1 MLRALAAFFCGN
13 DPFTVQP
20 SPALPMTEATQ
31 DPERDA
37 VVAEELACLERVQTH
52 LKERAQRPSD
62 RPGSAASADYEARLL
77 DLRDQISSARMEDV
91 PPLVQEMERLQS
103 LMVHRRDTTAVTV
116 DPRSPYFGR
125 LVIEEGTKRR
135 EVLIGRG
142 TYLDTKSGVRIV
154 DWRDAPV
161 SRLYYRYEEG
171 QDYDEV
177 FGDREVTG
185 LVKTRRSLSIVE
197 AELRRITSPQGT
209 FVRGKEGFRRVE
221 AQAFKLTGG
230 AGSAIRAEQHHR
242 PGKLGIGS
250 DGGEDKHLREIT
262 ALIDPRQFDLI
273 TRSDAGLVV
282 IQGGAGSG
290 KTTIGLHRLAYLAF
304 QDSRR
309 FRPDKMLVIVFN
321 DALARYVARVLPALG
336 IEGVAIRT
344 YEDWVR
350 RLRQSLYPRL
360 PSKYREDTPS
370 AVSRF
375 KKHPLLL
382 RLIEQYVG
390 RLAQQVTARVES
402 LTADQGE
409 AGERLRKVWARGAER
424 PLAHRLHGMISQVE
438 GEAAKQLPTDVRIGI
453 ERTCRA
459 LLKSTRDVTT
469 TWAEL
474 LSDRTALGMGV
485 EQLAPGSF
493 SAGELDRVVAWCS
506 ARGAEIVGQ
515 IEARRED
522 IAEARDA
529 RAVGDDERDS
539 KRSKRQ
545 RDEEKEEREDDA
557 DDDEMRRGIDGLEIS
572 EDAKLDPED
581 DTILLRLHQRL
592 RGPLTRGKL
601 SKDPIVYEHI
611 LVDEAQDLSPVELSV
626 VLDTTSA
633 AKSITLSGDVQQR
646 LLMDNGFSDWK
657 TVLGELGLSHVEI
670 EPLKLSYRS
679 TKPIIDFSRAVL
691 GPLASSDAPVAT
703 REGAPVDLF
712 THGHTG
718 DAVAT
723 LSEALRDLM
732 QSEPQASVCVITR
745 FPEQADLYFGGLQR
759 AEVPYLR
766 RVADQDF
773 SFKAGVD
780 VTDVR
785 QVKGLEFDYVVIV
798 EASESSYPDDEEA
811 RHLLHIAATR
821 AAHQLWLFAVGRPSP
836 LLPQELKDR
845 SL

>member
-1 MLRALAAFFCGN
+1 MSET
-13 DPFTVQP
+13 P
-20 SPALPMTEATQ
+20 E
-31 DPERDA
+31 DPERDS
-37 VVAEELACLERVQTH
+37 VVSEELACLTRVQDH
-52 LKERAQRPSD
+52 LRERAQKPSE
-62 RPGSAASADYEARLL
+62 RPGSAASADYESRLL
-77 DLRDQISSARMEDV
+77 DLRDQISSARLEDV

-103 LMVHRRDTTAVTV
+103 LMVHRRDTTVVTV

-125 LVIEEGTKRR
+125 LVIEEGPKRR

-171 QDYDEV
+171 DDYDEV

-185 LVKTRRSLSIVE
+185 LIKTRRSLSIVE
-197 AELRRITSPQGT
+197 TELRRITSPQGT
-209 FVRGKEGFRRVE
+209 FVRGKDGFRRVE
-221 AQAFKLTGG
+221 SQAYKLTGG
-230 AGSAIRAEQHHR
+230 AGTAIRAEQHHR

-304 QDSRR
+304 QDTRR

-350 RLRQSLYPRL
+350 RIRQGLYPRL
-360 PSKYREDTPS
+360 PSTYREDTPS
-370 AVSRF
+370 VVTRF
-375 KKHPLLL
+375 KKHPMVL
-382 RLIEQYVG
+382 RLIDQHVA
-390 RLAQQVTARVES
+390 RLASQVTERLAK
-402 LTADQGE
+402 LTAD
-409 AGERLRKVWARGAER
+409 AGELGEKLRAGWAKGGER
-424 PLAHRLHGMISQVE
+424 PLGHRLHALIAQTESD
-438 GEAAKQLPTDVRIGI
+438 AAKALPTDVRIGV
-453 ERTCRA
+453 ERVGRA
-459 LLKSTRDVTT
+459 LLRSTRDVPA
-469 TWAEL
+469 TWAEI
-474 LSDRTALGMGV
+474 LSDRSVLGESV
-485 EQLAPGSF
+485 DKLAPGSF
-493 SAGELDRVVAWCS
+493 TPGELDRVVAWCS
-506 ARGAEIVGQ
+506 ARSAEIVGE
-515 IEARRED
+515 IDARRE
-522 IAEARDA
+522 ERDEL
-529 RAVGDDERDS
+529 RSRRDDEDEGDKGRKRGRRDEEDDDRGDDE
-539 KRSKRQ
+539 
-545 RDEEKEEREDDA
+545 
-557 DDDEMRRGIDGLEIS
+557 DDEMRRGIDGLDLAEG
-572 EDAKLDPED
+572 AKLDPED
-581 DTILLRLHQRL
+581 DTLLLRLHQRL

-626 VLDTTSA
+626 VLETTSA
-633 AKSITLSGDVQQR
+633 ARSITLSGDVQQR
-646 LLMDNGFSDWK
+646 LMMDNGFSDWK
-657 TVLGELGLSHVEI
+657 TVLGELKLSHVEV

-691 GPLASSDAPVAT
+691 GPLASADAPVAT

-723 LSEALRDLM
+723 LAEALRELM
-732 QSEPQASVCVITR
+732 QSEPQASVAVITR
-745 FPEQADLYFGGLQR
+745 YPEQADLYFGGLHR
-759 AEVPYLR
+759 AEVPHLR
-766 RVADQDF
+766 RVAEQDF

-798 EASESSYPDDEEA
+798 EASESSYPDDDEA

>member
-1 MLRALAAFFCGN
+1 MSEVA
-13 DPFTVQP
+13 
-20 SPALPMTEATQ
+20 E

-37 VVAEELACLERVQTH
+37 VVAEELACLDRVQTH
-52 LKERAQRPSD
+52 LRERSQRGSE
-62 RPGSAASADYEARLL
+62 RPGAAAAAADYEARLL
-77 DLRDQISSARMEDV
+77 DLRDQISTARMEDV

-103 LMVHRRDTTAVTV
+103 LMVHRRETTAVTV
-116 DPRSPYFGR
+116 DTRSPYFGR
-125 LVIEEGTKRR
+125 LVIEEGPKKR

-154 DWRDAPV
+154 DWRDAPI

-171 QDYDEV
+171 DDYDEV

-185 LVKTRRSLSIVE
+185 LIKTRRSLSIVE
-197 AELRRITSPQGT
+197 AELRRITTPQGT
-209 FVRGKEGFRRVE
+209 FVRGKEGFRRAE
-221 AQAFKLTGG
+221 SQAFKLTGG
-230 AGSAIRAEQHHR
+230 SGTAIRAEQHHR
-242 PGKLGIGS
+242 PGKLGIGTDGDGIS
-250 DGGEDKHLREIT
+250 DDKHLREIT
-262 ALIDPRQFDLI
+262 AMIDPRQFELM
-273 TRSDAGLVV
+273 TRPDAGLVV

-304 QDSRR
+304 QDARR

-350 RLRQSLYPRL
+350 RIRQSLYPRL
-360 PSKYREDTPS
+360 PSKYRDDTPTT
-370 AVSRF
+370 VSRF

-382 RLIEQYVG
+382 RLIDDHVEK
-390 RLAQQVTARVES
+390 LAGHLTTRIEK
-402 LTADQGE
+402 LTADAGE
-409 AGERLRKVWARGAER
+409 AGERLRSGWVKGEKR
-424 PLAHRLHGMISQVE
+424 PLAHRLHAMIAQVE
-438 GEAAKQLPTDVRIGI
+438 GDAARSLPTDVRVGI
-453 ERTCRA
+453 ERGCKA
-459 LLKSTRDVTT
+459 LLKSTRDVST

-474 LSDRTALGMGV
+474 LSDRSALGAAV
-485 EQLAPGSF
+485 EKLAPGSF
-493 SAGELDRVVAWCS
+493 TPGELDRVVGWCS
-506 ARGAEIVGQ
+506 ARSAEIVGE
-515 IEARRED
+515 IETRREER
-522 IAEARDA
+522 AEQ
-529 RAVGDDERDS
+529 RAHDDDEGGKKRGRKDDDERE
-539 KRSKRQ
+539 
-545 RDEEKEEREDDA
+545 RDDDD
-557 DDDEMRRGIDGLEIS
+557 DDDEMKRGIDGFDIA

-581 DTILLRLHQRL
+581 DTLLLRLHQRL

-601 SKDPIVYEHI
+601 SKDPIIYEHI
-611 LVDEAQDLSPVELSV
+611 LVDEAQDLSPVELAV
-626 VLDTTSA
+626 VLDTTSS

-646 LLMDNGFSDWK
+646 LMMDNGFTDWK
-657 TVLGELGLSHVEI
+657 TVLGELSLSHVEV

-679 TKPIIDFSRAVL
+679 TKPIIDFSRAIL
-691 GPLASSDAPVAT
+691 GPLASTDAPVAT

-766 RVADQDF
+766 RVAEQDF
-773 SFKAGVD
+773 SFKPGVD

-798 EASESSYPDDEEA
+798 EASESSYPDDDEA

-821 AAHQLWLFAVGRPSP
+821 AAHQLWLFVVGRPSP

>member
-1 MLRALAAFFCGN
+1 
-13 DPFTVQP
+13 
-20 SPALPMTEATQ
+20 
-31 DPERDA
+31 
-37 VVAEELACLERVQTH
+37 
-52 LKERAQRPSD
+52 
-62 RPGSAASADYEARLL
+62 
-77 DLRDQISSARMEDV
+77 
-91 PPLVQEMERLQS
+91 MERLQS

-125 LVIEEGTKRR
+125 LVIEEGAKKR

-171 QDYDEV
+171 DDYDEV

-185 LVKTRRSLSIVE
+185 TVRTRRSLSIVD

-209 FVRGKEGFRRVE
+209 FVRGKDGFRRVE
-221 AQAFKLTGG
+221 SQAFKLSGG
-230 AGSAIRAEQHHR
+230 AGTAIRAEQHHR
-242 PGKLGIGS
+242 PGKLGIGA

-304 QDSRR
+304 QDPRR
-309 FRPDKMLVIVFN
+309 FRPDKLLVIVFN

-350 RLRQSLYPRL
+350 RIRQALYPRL
-360 PSKYREDTPS
+360 PSAYRDDTPS
-370 AVSRF
+370 VVSRF
-375 KKHPLLL
+375 KKHPLML
-382 RLIEQYVG
+382 RLIEQHVSKLAAQVG
-390 RLAQQVTARVES
+390 DRLEN
-402 LTADQGE
+402 LTRD
-409 AGERLRKVWARGAER
+409 AGELGEKLRKSWSKSAER
-424 PLAHRLHGMISQVE
+424 PFAHRLHALIAQVE
-438 GEAAKQLPTDVRIGI
+438 GEAGRGLPTDTRVGV

-459 LLKSTRDVTT
+459 LLKSTRDVAA

-474 LSDRTALGMGV
+474 LSDRSALGKAV

-493 SAGELDRVVAWCS
+493 TPGELDRVVAWCS
-506 ARGAEIVGQ
+506 ARSAEIVGE
-515 IEARRED
+515 IESRRED
-522 IAEARDA
+522 RAEARE
-529 RAVGDDERDS
+529 RGDDDD
-539 KRSKRQ
+539 KRPRRAKP
-545 RDEEKEEREDDA
+545 RDEEKEFEDDEE
-557 DDDEMRRGIDGLEIS
+557 DDDELRRGIDGLEVN
-572 EDAKLDPED
+572 EGAKLDVED
-581 DTILLRLHQRL
+581 DTLLLRLHQRL

-611 LVDEAQDLSPVELSV
+611 LVDEAQDLSPVELAV
-626 VLDTTSA
+626 VLDTTSHA
-633 AKSITLSGDVQQR
+633 RSITLSGDVQQR

-679 TKPIIDFSRAVL
+679 TKPIIDFARAVL

-703 REGAPVDLF
+703 REGTPVDLF
-712 THGHTG
+712 LHGHTG

-723 LSEALRDLM
+723 LAEALRELI
-732 QSEPQASVCVITR
+732 QSEPQASVAVITR
-745 FPEQADLYFGGLQR
+745 YPEQADLYFGGLQR

-798 EASESSYPDDEEA
+798 ECSESSYPDDDEA

-836 LLPQELKDR
+836 LIPAELR
-845 SL
+845 ERAL

>member
-1 MLRALAAFFCGN
+1 M
-13 DPFTVQP
+13 
-20 SPALPMTEATQ
+20 SEAVE
-31 DPERDA
+31 DSERDA
-37 VVAEELACLERVQTH
+37 VVAEELACLERVNSH
-52 LKERAQRPSD
+52 LRERSQRPSD

-125 LVIEEGTKRR
+125 LVIEEGPKTR

-171 QDYDEV
+171 DDYDEV

-185 LVKTRRSLSIVE
+185 VVKTRRSLSIIDS
-197 AELRRITSPQGT
+197 ELRRITSPQGT
-209 FVRGKEGFRRVE
+209 FVRSKDGFRRVE
-221 AQAFKLTGG
+221 SQAFKLHGG

-242 PGKLGIGS
+242 PGKLGIGA

-262 ALIDPRQFDLI
+262 ALIDPRQFELI

-304 QDSRR
+304 HDPRR

-350 RLRQSLYPRL
+350 RIRQSLYPRL
-360 PSKYREDTPS
+360 PSHYRDDTPT
-370 AVSRF
+370 VVTRF

-382 RLIEQYVG
+382 RLIELHIQK
-390 RLAQQVTARVES
+390 LAAPITARIES
-402 LTADQGE
+402 LTAD
-409 AGERLRKVWARGAER
+409 AGEPGEKLRKLWAKSADR
-424 PLAHRLHGMISQVE
+424 PLAHRLHGMINQVE
-438 GEAAKQLPTDVRIGI
+438 GEGARGLPTDLRVGI
-453 ERTCRA
+453 ERSCRS
-459 LLKSTRDVTT
+459 LLKQTRDVAT
-469 TWAEL
+469 TWAEIL
-474 LSDRTALGMGV
+474 TDRVGLAQAV
-485 EQLAPGSF
+485 DQLAPGSF
-493 SAGELDRVVAWCS
+493 TPGELDRVVSWCS
-506 ARGAEIVGQ
+506 ARSAEIVGE

-522 IAEARDA
+522 LAEARDRAASSDDDDKRA
-529 RAVGDDERDS
+529 RR
-539 KRSKRQ
+539 KN
-545 RDEEKEEREDDA
+545 RDEESEREDDD
-557 DDDEMRRGIDGLEIS
+557 DDDEMRRGIDGLDVTEG
-572 EDAKLDPED
+572 AKLDAED

-611 LVDEAQDLSPVELSV
+611 LVDEAQDLSPVEMSV
-626 VLDTTSA
+626 VLSTTSQA
-633 AKSITLSGDVQQR
+633 NSITLSGDVQQR
-646 LLMDNGFSDWK
+646 LLMDNGFSDWN
-657 TVLGELGLSHVEI
+657 TVLGELGLSHVEV

-691 GPLASSDAPVAT
+691 GPLASKDAPQAT
-703 REGAPVDLF
+703 REGTPVDLF
-712 THGHTG
+712 QHGHTG

-723 LSEALRDLM
+723 LAEALRDLM
-732 QSEPQASVCVITR
+732 QSEPQASVAVITR

-798 EASESSYPDDEEA
+798 EASDSSYPDDDEA

-836 LLPQELKDR
+836 LIPQELKDR

>member
-1 MLRALAAFFCGN
+1 M
-13 DPFTVQP
+13 
-20 SPALPMTEATQ
+20 
-31 DPERDA
+31 
-37 VVAEELACLERVQTH
+37 AEELACLERVSGH
-52 LKERAQRPSD
+52 LRERAQRGSD
-62 RPGSAASADYEARLL
+62 RPGSAASADYESRLL
-77 DLRDQISSARMEDV
+77 DLRDQISSARLEDV

-125 LVIEEGTKRR
+125 LVIEEGPKKR

-154 DWRDAPV
+154 DWRDAPI

-185 LVKTRRSLSIVE
+185 VIKTRRSLSIVE
-197 AELRRITSPQGT
+197 SALRRVTSPQGT
-209 FVRGKEGFRRVE
+209 FVRQKDGFRRVE
-221 AQAFKLTGG
+221 SQSLKLAGG
-230 AGSAIRAEQHHR
+230 AGTAIRAEQHHR

-309 FRPDKMLVIVFN
+309 FRPDKLLVIVFN

-350 RLRQSLYPRL
+350 RIRQSLYTRL
-360 PSKYREDTPS
+360 PSKYRDDTPTV
-370 AVSRF
+370 VSRF

-382 RLIEQYVG
+382 RLFDQHVAK
-390 RLAQQVTARVES
+390 LAQQVTARVKS
-402 LTADQGE
+402 LTESAGE
-409 AGERLRKVWARGAER
+409 AGGRLLASWNKGEGR
-424 PLAHRLHGMISQVE
+424 PLAHRLHGLLNLVE
-438 GEAAKQLPTDVRIGI
+438 GDAARGLPTDVRVGI
-453 ERTCRA
+453 ERTCKA
-459 LLKSTRDVTT
+459 LLKTTRDVPAA
-469 TWAEL
+469 WAEL
-474 LSDRTALGMGV
+474 LSDRTALGEAV
-485 EQLAPGSF
+485 ERFAPGSF

-506 ARGAEIVGQ
+506 ARSAEIVGE
-515 IEARRED
+515 IESRRE
-522 IAEARDA
+522 ELVER
-529 RAVGDDERDS
+529 RAASDDEGEKRPKRGKAETEELDRD
-539 KRSKRQ
+539 
-545 RDEEKEEREDDA
+545 DD
-557 DDDEMRRGIDGLEIS
+557 DDDEMRRGIDGIDVTES
-572 EDAKLDPED
+572 AKLDPED
-581 DTILLRLHQRL
+581 DTLLLRLHQRL

-611 LVDEAQDLSPVELSV
+611 LVDEAQDLSPIELSV
-626 VLDTTSA
+626 VLDTTSN

-646 LLMDNGFSDWK
+646 LHMDNGFTDWK

-691 GPLASSDAPVAT
+691 GPLASADAPMAT

-723 LSEALRDLM
+723 LAEALRDLM
-732 QSEPQASVCVITR
+732 QSEPQASVAVITR

-766 RVADQDF
+766 RVAEQDF

-821 AAHQLWLFAVGRPSP
+821 AAHQLWLFAVGRVSP
-836 LLPQELKDR
+836 LIPQELKDR

>member
-1 MLRALAAFFCGN
+1 M
-13 DPFTVQP
+13 P
-20 SPALPMTEATQ
+20 EITQ
-31 DPERDA
+31 DPERDS
-37 VVAEELACLERVQTH
+37 VVSEELECLERVKTH

-62 RPGSAASADYEARLL
+62 RPTAASADYENRLL
-77 DLRDQISSARMEDV
+77 DLRDQISSARLEDV

-103 LMVHRRDTTAVTV
+103 LMVHRRDTNAVTV

-125 LVIEEGTKRR
+125 LVIEEGPKRR

-171 QDYDEV
+171 DDYDEV

-185 LVKTRRSLSIVE
+185 LIKTRRSLSIVE
-197 AELRRITSPQGT
+197 AELRRVTSPQGT
-209 FVRGKEGFRRVE
+209 FVRGKDGFRRVE
-221 AQAFKLTGG
+221 SQTFKLTGG

-242 PGKLGIGS
+242 PGKLGIGGAGA
-250 DGGEDKHLREIT
+250 DGGDDKHLREIT

-304 QDSRR
+304 QDARR
-309 FRPDKMLVIVFN
+309 FRPDKLLVIVFN

-350 RLRQSLYPRL
+350 RIRQSLYPRL
-360 PSKYREDTPS
+360 PSSYREDTPS
-370 AVSRF
+370 VISRF

-382 RLIEQYVG
+382 RLIDAHVMRLASHVDG
-390 RLAQQVTARVES
+390 RLEK
-402 LTADQGE
+402 LTADAGE
-409 AGERLRKVWARGAER
+409 AGERLRNVWARSRER
-424 PLAHRLHGMISQVE
+424 PLAHRLHGLISQVE
-438 GEAAKQLPTDVRIGI
+438 GEAGKGLSTDLRVGV
-453 ERTCRA
+453 ERTCRS
-459 LLKSTRDVTT
+459 LLKATRDVPA

-474 LSDRTALGMGV
+474 LSDRAALGEGV
-485 EQLAPGSF
+485 EKLAPGSF
-493 SAGELDRVVAWCS
+493 TAGELDRVVAWCA
-506 ARGAEIVGQ
+506 ARGGEIVGE
-515 IEARRED
+515 IETRREELAERRERDDEGGDDKRARRK
-522 IAEARDA
+522 RD
-529 RAVGDDERDS
+529 DDER
-539 KRSKRQ
+539 
-545 RDEEKEEREDDA
+545 EERDDDD
-557 DDDEMRRGIDGLEIS
+557 DDDEMRRGIDGLDVAEG
-572 EDAKLDPED
+572 AKLDLED

-611 LVDEAQDLSPVELSV
+611 LVDEAQDLSPVELAV

-657 TVLGELGLSHVEI
+657 TVLGELKLNHVEV

-691 GPLASSDAPVAT
+691 GPLASTDAPVAT
-703 REGAPVDLF
+703 REGTPVDLF

-723 LSEALRDLM
+723 LAEALRELM
-732 QSEPQASVCVITR
+732 QNEPQASVAVITR
-745 FPEQADLYFGGLQR
+745 YPEQADLYFGGLQR

-766 RVADQDF
+766 RVAEQDF

-798 EASESSYPDDEEA
+798 ECSEASYPDDDEA

-821 AAHQLWLFAVGRPSP
+821 AAHQLWLFAVGRISP
-836 LLPQELKDR
+836 LIPQELKDR

>member
-1 MLRALAAFFCGN
+1 MLRALAAFFRS
-13 DPFTVQP
+13 VK
-20 SPALPMTEATQ
+20 SPMSEVAE

-37 VVAEELACLERVQTH
+37 VVSEELGCLERVQTH
-52 LKERAQRPSD
+52 LRERAQRASD
-62 RPGSAASADYEARLL
+62 RPALAAASADYEVRLL

-103 LMVHRRDTTAVTV
+103 LMVHRQATPAVTV
-116 DPRSPYFGR
+116 DARSPYFGR
-125 LVIEEGTKRR
+125 LVIEEGPKQR

-171 QDYDEV
+171 DDYDEV

-185 LVKTRRSLSIVE
+185 LIKTRRSLSIVE
-197 AELRRITSPQGT
+197 AELRRITTPQGT
-209 FVRGKEGFRRVE
+209 FVRGKDGFRRAE
-221 AQAFKLTGG
+221 SQAFKLTGG
-230 AGSAIRAEQHHR
+230 AGTAIRAEQHHR

-262 ALIDPRQFDLI
+262 ALIDPRQFELI
-273 TRSDAGLVV
+273 TSSDAGLVV

-290 KTTIGLHRLAYLAF
+290 KTTIGLHRLAFLAF
-304 QDSRR
+304 KDARR
-309 FRPDKMLVIVFN
+309 FRPDKLLVIVFN

-336 IEGVAIRT
+336 IEGVLIRT
-344 YEDWVR
+344 YEDWAR
-350 RLRQSLYPRL
+350 RIRQSLYPRL
-360 PSKYREDTPS
+360 PSRYRDDTPTM
-370 AVSRF
+370 VSRF

-382 RLIEQYVG
+382 RLIDDHVAKLGEQVTT
-390 RLAQQVTARVES
+390 RLAS
-402 LTADQGE
+402 LSSDAGD
-409 AGERLRKVWARGAER
+409 AGERLRSGWLKSAAR
-424 PLAHRLHGMISQVE
+424 PLAHRLHGLITAVE
-438 GEAAKQLPTDVRIGI
+438 GDAARSLPTDVRVGV

-459 LLKSTRDVTT
+459 LLKATRDVST

-474 LSDRTALGMGV
+474 LSDRAGLGAAV
-485 EQLAPGSF
+485 DKLSPGSF
-493 SAGELDRVVAWCS
+493 TPGELDRVVAWCS
-506 ARGAEIVGQ
+506 ARSAEIVGE
-515 IEARRED
+515 IEIKREERSERVRGD
-522 IAEARDA
+522 EDDGGKKRG
-529 RAVGDDERDS
+529 RKDDEEHERA
-539 KRSKRQ
+539 
-545 RDEEKEEREDDA
+545 DEEE
-557 DDDEMRRGIDGLEIS
+557 DDDEMRRGVDGFDIA
-572 EDAKLDPED
+572 EDAKLDAED
-581 DTILLRLHQRL
+581 DTLLLRLHQRL

-601 SKDPIVYEHI
+601 NKEPIVYEHI
-611 LVDEAQDLSPVELSV
+611 LVDEAQDLSPVELAV

-633 AKSITLSGDVQQR
+633 ARSITLSGDVQQR
-646 LLMDNGFSDWK
+646 LLMDNGFTDWK
-657 TVLGELGLSHVEI
+657 TVLGELSLSHVEV

-691 GPLASSDAPVAT
+691 GPLASADAPVAT
-703 REGAPVDLF
+703 RAGAPVDLF

-732 QSEPQASVCVITR
+732 QSEPQASVAVIAR
-745 FPEQADLYFGGLQR
+745 YPEQADLYFGGLQR

-766 RVADQDF
+766 RVAEQDF
-773 SFKAGVD
+773 SFKPGVD

-798 EASESSYPDDEEA
+798 EASEASYPDDDEA
-811 RHLLHIAATR
+811 RHLLHIGATR
-821 AAHQLWLFAVGRPSP
+821 AAHQLWLFVVGRPSP

>member
-1 MLRALAAFFCGN
+1 MSEQV
-13 DPFTVQP
+13 D
-20 SPALPMTEATQ
+20 

-37 VVAEELACLERVQTH
+37 VVAEELACLSRVQTH
-52 LKERAQRPSD
+52 LRERSQRPSD
-62 RPGSAASADYEARLL
+62 RPGGLASADYETRLL
-77 DLRDQISSARMEDV
+77 DLRDQISSARLEDV

-116 DPRSPYFGR
+116 DARSPYFGR
-125 LVIEEGTKRR
+125 LVIEEGPKRR

-171 QDYDEV
+171 DDYDEV

-185 LVKTRRSLSIVE
+185 LIKTRRSLSIVE
-197 AELRRITSPQGT
+197 SELRRITSPQGT

-221 AQAFKLTGG
+221 AQAYKLAGG
-230 AGSAIRAEQHHR
+230 AGTAIRAEQHHR
-242 PGKLGIGS
+242 PGKLGIGA
-250 DGGEDKHLREIT
+250 DGGDDKHLREIT

-350 RLRQSLYPRL
+350 RLRQALYPRL
-360 PSKYREDTPS
+360 PSSYREDTPS
-370 AVSRF
+370 VVSRF
-375 KKHPLLL
+375 KKHPLML
-382 RLIEQYVG
+382 RLIDQHVA
-390 RLAQQVTARVES
+390 RLAAQVEQRLRP
-402 LTADQGE
+402 LTAD
-409 AGERLRKVWARGAER
+409 AGERGEQLQKAWEKSAAR
-424 PLAHRLHGMISQVE
+424 PLAHRLHALLNRVE
-438 GEAAKQLPTDVRIGI
+438 GDAGRGLPTDVRVGI
-453 ERTCRA
+453 ERICRA
-459 LLKSTRDVTT
+459 LLKSTRDVAA

-474 LSDRTALGMGV
+474 LSDRTALGSGV
-485 EQLAPGSF
+485 ETLAPGSF
-493 SAGELDRVVAWCS
+493 TPGELDRVVAWCS
-506 ARGAEIVGQ
+506 ARSAEIVGE
-515 IEARRED
+515 IEMRHEERLERAEREAGDDGEKRPRRK
-522 IAEARDA
+522 RD
-529 RAVGDDERDS
+529 DDERH
-539 KRSKRQ
+539 
-545 RDEEKEEREDDA
+545 EREDDD
-557 DDDEMRRGIDGLEIS
+557 DDDEMRRGIDGLDIAEG
-572 EDAKLDPED
+572 AKLDPED
-581 DTILLRLHQRL
+581 DTLLLRLHQRL

-611 LVDEAQDLSPVELSV
+611 LVDEAQDLSPVELAV
-626 VLDTTSA
+626 VLDTTSS

-646 LLMDNGFSDWK
+646 LLMDNGFTDWK
-657 TVLGELGLSHVEI
+657 TVLGELSLSHVEI

-691 GPLASSDAPVAT
+691 GRLASADAPVAT

-723 LSEALRDLM
+723 LAESLRELM
-732 QSEPQASVCVITR
+732 QSEPQASVAVITR
-745 FPEQADLYFGGLQR
+745 YPEQADLYFGGLQR

-798 EASESSYPDDEEA
+798 EASESSYPDDDEA

-821 AAHQLWLFAVGRPSP
+821 AAHQLWLFAVGRVSP
-836 LLPQELKDR
+836 LVPQELKER

>member
-1 MLRALAAFFCGN
+1 MSKATA
-13 DPFTVQP
+13 P
-20 SPALPMTEATQ
+20 EAVE

-37 VVAEELACLERVQTH
+37 IVSEEVACLARVQQH
-52 LKERAQRPSD
+52 IKERAQRAAAGSD

-103 LMVHRRDTTAVTV
+103 LMVHRRDTSAVTV

-125 LVIEEGTKRR
+125 LVIEEGEKKR

-142 TYLDTKSGVRIV
+142 TYLDTKSAVRIV

-171 QDYDEV
+171 DDYDEV

-185 LVKTRRSLSIVE
+185 LIKTRRSLSIVE

-209 FVRGKEGFRRVE
+209 FIRGKDGYRRAE
-221 AQAFKLTGG
+221 AQSFKLTGG
-230 AGSAIRAEQHHR
+230 AGTAIRAEQHHR

-250 DGGEDKHLREIT
+250 DSGEDKHLREIT

-273 TRSDAGLVV
+273 TRADAGLVV

-344 YEDWVR
+344 YEDWAR

-360 PSKYREDTPS
+360 PSRYRDDTPTV
-370 AVSRF
+370 VSRF

-382 RLIEQYVG
+382 RLIEEHIAK
-390 RLAQQVTARVES
+390 LAEQVTTRVDK
-402 LTADQGE
+402 LTSEAGE
-409 AGERLRKVWARGAER
+409 AGEKLRRAWAKSSER
-424 PLAHRLHGMISQVE
+424 PLAHRLHGLITQVE
-438 GEAAKQLPTDVRIGI
+438 GEAARQLSTDVRVGI

-459 LLKSTRDVTT
+459 LLKSTRDVAN

-474 LSDRTALGMGV
+474 LSDRSALGAGV
-485 EQLAPGSF
+485 ERLAPGTF
-493 SAGELDRVVAWCS
+493 TAGELDRVVAWCS
-506 ARGAEIVGQ
+506 ARSAEIVGQ
-515 IEARRED
+515 IEAKRED
-522 IAEARDA
+522 RAEARVSGDDDA
-529 RAVGDDERDS
+529 GEKRGKRERDNEADERD
-539 KRSKRQ
+539 
-545 RDEEKEEREDDA
+545 DEA
-557 DDDEMRRGIDGLEIS
+557 DDDEMRRGIDGLDIA
-572 EDAKLDPED
+572 EDAKLDVED

-646 LLMDNGFSDWK
+646 LLMDNGFTDWK

-691 GPLASSDAPVAT
+691 GPLASNDAPVAT

-712 THGHTG
+712 SHGHTG

-732 QSEPQASVCVITR
+732 QSEPQASVCVIAR
-745 FPEQADLYFGGLQR
+745 YPEQADLYFGGLQR

-766 RVADQDF
+766 RVAEQDF

-798 EASESSYPDDEEA
+798 EASESSYPDDDEA

-821 AAHQLWLFAVGRPSP
+821 AAHQLWLFAVGRVSP
-836 LLPQELKDR
+836 LIPQELKDR

>member
-1 MLRALAAFFCGN
+1 MSE
-13 DPFTVQP
+13 PV
-20 SPALPMTEATQ
+20 E
-31 DPERDA
+31 DPERDT
-37 VVAEELACLERVQTH
+37 VVAEELSCLDRVQTH
-52 LKERAQRPSD
+52 LRERSQRPSD

-116 DPRSPYFGR
+116 DARSPYFGR
-125 LVIEEGTKRR
+125 LVIEEGTKKR

-154 DWRDAPV
+154 DWRDAPI

-185 LVKTRRSLSIVE
+185 LIKTRRSLSIVE

-209 FVRGKEGFRRVE
+209 FVRGKDGFRRVE
-221 AQAFKLTGG
+221 SASFKLTGG
-230 AGSAIRAEQHHR
+230 AGTAIRAEQHHR

-250 DGGEDKHLREIT
+250 DGGDDKHLREIT

-309 FRPDKMLVIVFN
+309 FRPDKLLVIVFN

-350 RLRQSLYPRL
+350 RIRQSLYPRL
-360 PSKYREDTPS
+360 PSKYRDDTPS
-370 AVSRF
+370 VVSRF

-382 RLIEQYVG
+382 RLFNQHVEKLG
-390 RLAQQVTARVES
+390 EQVTARVAR
-402 LTADQGE
+402 LTKDGGE
-409 AGERLRKVWARGAER
+409 QGERLRGIWTKSAER
-424 PLAHRLHGMISQVE
+424 PLAHRLHGLLNQVE
-438 GEAAKQLPTDVRIGI
+438 GDAARSLPTDVRVGI

-459 LLKSTRDVTT
+459 LLKSTRDVAAS
-469 TWAEL
+469 WAEI
-474 LSDRTALGMGV
+474 LSDRTALADAV
-485 EQLAPGSF
+485 ERFAPGSF
-493 SAGELDRVVAWCS
+493 SSGELDRVVAWCS
-506 ARGAEIVGQ
+506 ARSAEIVGE
-515 IEARRED
+515 IESKREE
-522 IAEARDA
+522 IAERRLGDA
-529 RAVGDDERDS
+529 GDEGAGKRPKRGKDE
-539 KRSKRQ
+539 
-545 RDEEKEEREDDA
+545 DEAPPDDD
-557 DDDEMRRGIDGLEIS
+557 DDDEMRRGIDGIDIAET
-572 EDAKLDPED
+572 AKLDPED
-581 DTILLRLHQRL
+581 DTLLLRLHQRL

-611 LVDEAQDLSPVELSV
+611 LVDEAQDLSPVELAV
-626 VLDTTSA
+626 VLDTTSH

-646 LLMDNGFSDWK
+646 LMMDNGFSDWK
-657 TVLGELGLSHVEI
+657 TVLGELSLSHVEV

-691 GPLASSDAPVAT
+691 GPLASADAPVAT

-732 QSEPQASVCVITR
+732 QSEPQASVAVITR
-745 FPEQADLYFGGLQR
+745 FPEQADVYFSGLQR

-766 RVADQDF
+766 RVAEQDF
-773 SFKAGVD
+773 SFKPGVD

-798 EASESSYPDDEEA
+798 EASESSYPDDDEA

-821 AAHQLWLFAVGRPSP
+821 AAHQLWLFAVGRISP
-836 LLPQELKDR
+836 LVPQELKDR

>member
-1 MLRALAAFFCGN
+1 MLRALAAFFAARDGKQMSEIVE
-13 DPFTVQP
+13 D
-20 SPALPMTEATQ
+20 S
-31 DPERDA
+31 ERDA
-37 VVAEELACLERVQTH
+37 IVSEELACLERVQTH
-52 LKERAQRPSD
+52 LRERSQRVSE

-103 LMVHRRDTTAVTV
+103 LMVHRRDTSAVTV

-125 LVIEEGTKRR
+125 LVIEEGPKKR

-185 LVKTRRSLSIVE
+185 LIKTRRSLSIVE

-209 FVRGKEGFRRVE
+209 FVRSKQGFRRVE
-221 AQAFKLTGG
+221 SQAFKLTGG

-242 PGKLGIGS
+242 PGKLGIGGADSS
-250 DGGEDKHLREIT
+250 DDKHLREIT
-262 ALIDPRQFDLI
+262 AMIDPRQFDLM

-304 QDSRR
+304 QDARR

-344 YEDWVR
+344 YEDWAR
-350 RLRQSLYPRL
+350 RIRQSLYPRL
-360 PSKYREDTPS
+360 PSKYREDTPTV
-370 AVSRF
+370 VSRF

-382 RLIEQYVG
+382 KLIEQHVVKLG
-390 RLAQQVTARVES
+390 ELVTTRVAS
-402 LTADQGE
+402 LTAE
-409 AGERLRKVWARGAER
+409 AGEPGEKLRKAWANSHSR
-424 PLAHRLHGMISQVE
+424 PLAHRLHGLINLVE
-438 GEAAKQLPTDVRIGI
+438 GEAARSLPTDVRVGI

-459 LLKSTRDVTT
+459 LLKSTRDVAA
-469 TWAEL
+469 TWAEV
-474 LSDRTALGMGV
+474 LSDRTALAEAV
-485 EQLAPGSF
+485 AKFAPGSF
-493 SAGELDRVVAWCS
+493 TTGELDRVVAWCS
-506 ARGAEIVGQ
+506 ARSGEIVGE
-515 IEARRED
+515 IEMRREEV
-522 IAEARDA
+522 AER
-529 RAVGDDERDS
+529 RAHDSEDTGD
-539 KRSKRQ
+539 KRSKRKN
-545 RDEEKEEREDDA
+545 DEESEREDDED
-557 DDDEMRRGIDGLEIS
+557 DDDEMRRGIDGMDIAEK
-572 EDAKLDPED
+572 AKLDPED

-611 LVDEAQDLSPVELSV
+611 LVDEAQDLSPIELGV
-626 VLDTTSA
+626 VLDTTSNA
-633 AKSITLSGDVQQR
+633 RSITLSGDVQQR
-646 LLMDNGFSDWK
+646 LHMDNGFTDWK
-657 TVLGELGLSHVEI
+657 QVLGELSLDHVEV

-679 TKPIIDFSRAVL
+679 SKPIIEFSRAIL
-691 GPLASSDAPVAT
+691 GHLASADAPVAT

-732 QSEPQASVCVITR
+732 QSEPQASVCVIAR

-766 RVADQDF
+766 RVAEQDF
-773 SFKAGVD
+773 SFKPGVD

-798 EASESSYPDDEEA
+798 EASESSYPDDDEA

-821 AAHQLWLFAVGRPSP
+821 AAHQLWLFAVGKPSP

>member
-1 MLRALAAFFCGN
+1 MSEI
-13 DPFTVQP
+13 V
-20 SPALPMTEATQ
+20 E

-37 VVAEELACLERVQTH
+37 VVAEELACLARIQTH
-52 LKERAQRPSD
+52 LRERSQRPSD
-62 RPGSAASADYEARLL
+62 RPGSVASADYEARLL

-103 LMVHRRDTTAVTV
+103 LMAHRRDTTAVTV

-125 LVIEEGTKRR
+125 LVIEEGPKQR

-171 QDYDEV
+171 DDYDEV

-185 LVKTRRSLSIVE
+185 VIKTRRSLSIVE
-197 AELRRITSPQGT
+197 AELRRITCPQGT
-209 FVRGKEGFRRVE
+209 FVRGKSGFRRVE
-221 AQAFKLTGG
+221 SQAYKLTGG
-230 AGSAIRAEQHHR
+230 AGTAIRAEQHHR
-242 PGKLGIGS
+242 PGKLGIGA
-250 DGGEDKHLREIT
+250 DAGEDKHLREIT

-309 FRPDKMLVIVFN
+309 FRPDKLLVIVFN

-350 RLRQSLYPRL
+350 RIRQSLYPRL
-360 PSKYREDTPS
+360 PSSYREDTPS
-370 AVSRF
+370 VVSRF

-382 RLIEQYVG
+382 RLIDQHVAKLSAQVEE
-390 RLAQQVTARVES
+390 RLAG
-402 LTADQGE
+402 LTAD
-409 AGERLRKVWARGAER
+409 AGERGEGLRKAWERGQRR
-424 PLAHRLHGMISQVE
+424 PLAHRLHGLLAQVE
-438 GEAAKQLPTDVRIGI
+438 GDAGRGLPTDVRVGV
-453 ERTCRA
+453 ERICRG
-459 LLKSTRDVTT
+459 LLRATRDVPA

-474 LSDRTALGMGV
+474 LSDRSALGAGV
-485 EQLAPGSF
+485 QQLAPGTF
-493 SAGELDRVVAWCS
+493 SAGALDRIVAWCS
-506 ARGAEIVGQ
+506 ARSAEIVGE
-515 IEARRED
+515 IETRRE
-522 IAEARDA
+522 EQVA
-529 RAVGDDERDS
+529 RAEREGEDQGDKRGRRKRDDEEQETRD
-539 KRSKRQ
+539 
-545 RDEEKEEREDDA
+545 DD
-557 DDDEMRRGIDGLEIS
+557 DDDEMRRGIDGLDLAEG
-572 EDAKLDPED
+572 AKLDPED
-581 DTILLRLHQRL
+581 DTLLLRLHQRL

-601 SKDPIVYEHI
+601 SKEPIVYEHI
-611 LVDEAQDLSPVELSV
+611 LVDEAQDLSPVELAV
-626 VLDTTSA
+626 VLDTTSS

-657 TVLGELGLSHVEI
+657 TVLGELALDHVEV

-691 GPLASSDAPVAT
+691 GPLASADAPQAT

-723 LSEALRDLM
+723 LAEALRELM
-732 QSEPQASVCVITR
+732 QSEPQASVAVITR
-745 FPEQADLYFGGLQR
+745 YPEQADLYFGGLQR

-773 SFKAGVD
+773 TFKAGVD

-798 EASESSYPDDEEA
+798 EASEASYPDDDEA

-821 AAHQLWLFAVGRPSP
+821 AAHQLWLFAVGRLSP
-836 LLPQELKDR
+836 LLPRELKDR

>member
-1 MLRALAAFFCGN
+1 MSET
-13 DPFTVQP
+13 P
-20 SPALPMTEATQ
+20 Q

-37 VVAEELACLERVQTH
+37 VVSEELACLERVQTH
-52 LKERAQRPSD
+52 LRERAQRPSD
-62 RPGSAASADYEARLL
+62 RPTSAAASGDYEARLL

-125 LVIEEGTKRR
+125 LVIEEGVKKR

-209 FVRGKEGFRRVE
+209 FVRGKDGFRRAE
-221 AQAFKLTGG
+221 AQSFKLTGG

-242 PGKLGIGS
+242 PGKLGIGT
-250 DGGEDKHLREIT
+250 DGGDDKHLREIT

-309 FRPDKMLVIVFN
+309 FRPDKLLVIVFN

-350 RLRQSLYPRL
+350 RIRQSLYTRL
-360 PSKYREDTPS
+360 PSKYRDDTPTV
-370 AVSRF
+370 VSRF

-382 RLIEQYVG
+382 RLIEEHVS
-390 RLAQQVTARVES
+390 RLAALVTARVET
-402 LTADQGE
+402 LTADAGE
-409 AGERLRKVWARGAER
+409 QGERLRNSWAKGAER
-424 PLAHRLHGMISQVE
+424 PLAHRLHGLISLVE
-438 GEAAKQLPTDVRIGI
+438 GDAAKSLSTDVRVGI

-459 LLKSTRDVTT
+459 LLKATRDVPAV
-469 TWAEL
+469 WAEL
-474 LSDRTALGMGV
+474 LSDRSALGEAV
-485 EQLAPGSF
+485 ARLAPGSF
-493 SAGELDRVVAWCS
+493 TPGELDRVVAWCS
-506 ARGAEIVGQ
+506 GRSAEIVGE
-515 IEARRED
+515 IETRKEER
-522 IAEARDA
+522 
-529 RAVGDDERDS
+529 DERRAAPGDEEAGD
-539 KRSKRQ
+539 KRGKRGK
-545 RDEEKEEREDDA
+545 RDEESSERDEED
-557 DDDEMRRGIDGLEIS
+557 DDDEMRRGIDGMDIS
-572 EDAKLDPED
+572 ENAKLDHED
-581 DTILLRLHQRL
+581 DTIFLRLHQRL
-592 RGPLTRGKL
+592 RGPLTRGKF

-611 LVDEAQDLSPVELSV
+611 LVDEAQDLSPIELGV

-646 LLMDNGFSDWK
+646 LHMDNGFTDWH

-679 TKPIIDFSRAVL
+679 SKPIIEFSRAVL
-691 GPLASSDAPVAT
+691 GHLASADAPVAT

-712 THGHTG
+712 LHGHTG

-745 FPEQADLYFGGLQR
+745 FPEQADVYYGGLHR

-766 RVADQDF
+766 RVAEQDF
-773 SFKAGVD
+773 SFKPGVD

-798 EASESSYPDDEEA
+798 EASESSYPDDDEA
-811 RHLLHIAATR
+811 RHLLHIASTR
-821 AAHQLWLFAVGRPSP
+821 AAHQLWLFAVGKLSP
-836 LLPQELKDR
+836 LIPQELKDR
-845 SL
+845 AL

>member
-1 MLRALAAFFCGN
+1 MSE
-13 DPFTVQP
+13 TVED
-20 SPALPMTEATQ
+20 S
-31 DPERDA
+31 ERDA
-37 VVAEELACLERVQTH
+37 VVAEELTCLERVQTH
-52 LKERAQRPSD
+52 LRERAKRPSE

-116 DPRSPYFGR
+116 DQRSPYFGR
-125 LVIEEGTKRR
+125 LVIEEGPKQR

-154 DWRDAPV
+154 DWRDAPI

-185 LVKTRRSLSIVE
+185 IIKTRRSLSIVE

-209 FVRGKEGFRRVE
+209 FVRGKDGFRRVE
-221 AQAFKLTGG
+221 STAFKLTGG

-242 PGKLGIGS
+242 PGKLGIGGAGG
-250 DGGEDKHLREIT
+250 DGGDDKHLREIT

-304 QDSRR
+304 QDARR
-309 FRPDKMLVIVFN
+309 FRPDKLLVIVFN

-350 RLRQSLYPRL
+350 RIRQSLYPRL

-370 AVSRF
+370 VVSRF

-382 RLIEQYVG
+382 RLFNHYVDKLGQQITNRVANLTENSGEQ
-390 RLAQQVTARVES
+390 
-402 LTADQGE
+402 
-409 AGERLRKVWARGAER
+409 GERLRNVWAKSAER
-424 PLAHRLHGMISQVE
+424 PLAHRLHGLLNQVE
-438 GEAAKQLPTDVRIGI
+438 GDAARSLPTDVRVGI
-453 ERTCRA
+453 ERSCRA
-459 LLKSTRDVTT
+459 LLKSTRDVPAA
-469 TWAEL
+469 WAEI
-474 LSDRTALGMGV
+474 LSDRTALGEAV
-485 EQLAPGSF
+485 ERFAPATF
-493 SAGELDRVVAWCS
+493 SSGELDRVVGWCS
-506 ARGAEIVGQ
+506 ARSAEIVGE
-515 IEARRED
+515 IESRRED
-522 IAEARDA
+522 LAER
-529 RAVGDDERDS
+529 RVSDDDGE
-539 KRSKRQ
+539 KRPKRGKNEDEVE
-545 RDEEKEEREDDA
+545 RDEEE
-557 DDDEMRRGIDGLEIS
+557 DDDEMRRGIDGIDIAEH
-572 EDAKLDPED
+572 AKLDPED
-581 DTILLRLHQRL
+581 DTLFLRLHQRL

-611 LVDEAQDLSPVELSV
+611 LVDEAQDLSPVELAV
-626 VLDTTSA
+626 VLDTTSL

-646 LLMDNGFSDWK
+646 LMMDNGFTDWK
-657 TVLGELGLSHVEI
+657 TVLGELALSHVEV

-691 GPLASSDAPVAT
+691 GPLASTDAPVAT

-732 QSEPQASVCVITR
+732 QSEPQASVAVITR

-766 RVADQDF
+766 RVAEQDF
-773 SFKAGVD
+773 SFKPGVD

-798 EASESSYPDDEEA
+798 EASESSYPDDDEA

-821 AAHQLWLFAVGRPSP
+821 AAHQLWLFAVGRISP
-836 LLPQELKDR
+836 LIPQELKDR

>member
-1 MLRALAAFFCGN
+1 MSKA
-13 DPFTVQP
+13 
-20 SPALPMTEATQ
+20 PAPEPTE

-37 VVAEELACLERVQTH
+37 IVAEEVACLARVQQH
-52 LKERAQRPSD
+52 LKERSQRGSD
-62 RPGSAASADYEARLL
+62 RSAASASAASADYEARLL

-116 DPRSPYFGR
+116 DARSPYFGR
-125 LVIEEGTKRR
+125 LVIEEGAKQR

-142 TYLDTKSGVRIV
+142 TYLDTKSSVRIV

-171 QDYDEV
+171 DDYDEV

-197 AELRRITSPQGT
+197 ANLRRITSPQGT
-209 FVRGKEGFRRVE
+209 FVRGKEGFRRAE
-221 AQAFKLTGG
+221 AQSFKLTGG
-230 AGSAIRAEQHHR
+230 SGTAIRAEQHHR

-250 DGGEDKHLREIT
+250 DSGEDKHLREIT

-344 YEDWVR
+344 YEDWAR
-350 RLRQSLYPRL
+350 RMRQSLYPRL
-360 PSKYREDTPS
+360 PSRYRDDTPTT
-370 AVSRF
+370 VSRF

-382 RLIEQYVG
+382 RLIEEHID
-390 RLAQQVTARVES
+390 RLAQQVTARIEK
-402 LTADQGE
+402 LTVDAGE
-409 AGERLRKVWARGAER
+409 AGDQLRRVWAKSSGR

-438 GEAAKQLPTDVRIGI
+438 GDAARQLPTDVRVGI
-453 ERTCRA
+453 ERSCRA
-459 LLKSTRDVTT
+459 LIKSTRDVAT

-474 LSDRTALGMGV
+474 LSDRSELGAGV
-485 EQLAPGSF
+485 DRLAPGSF
-493 SAGELDRVVAWCS
+493 TPGELDRIVAWCS
-506 ARGAEIVGQ
+506 ARSAEIVGQ
-515 IEARRED
+515 IEAKRED
-522 IAEARDA
+522 RAEARSS
-529 RAVGDDERDS
+529 GGEDDGEKRGKRERDNDNE
-539 KRSKRQ
+539 Q
-545 RDEEKEEREDDA
+545 REDKEDD
-557 DDDEMRRGIDGLEIS
+557 DDDEMRRGIDGFDIA
-572 EDAKLDPED
+572 EDAKLDVED

-712 THGHTG
+712 SHGHTG

-732 QSEPQASVCVITR
+732 QSEPQASVCVIAR
-745 FPEQADLYFGGLQR
+745 YPEQADLYFGGLQR

-766 RVADQDF
+766 RVAEQDF

-798 EASESSYPDDEEA
+798 EASESSYPDDDEA

-821 AAHQLWLFAVGRPSP
+821 AAHQLWLFAVGRVSP
-836 LLPQELKDR
+836 LIPQELKDR

>member
-1 MLRALAAFFCGN
+1 MSETF
-13 DPFTVQP
+13 
-20 SPALPMTEATQ
+20 E
-31 DPERDA
+31 DPERDS
-37 VVAEELACLERVQTH
+37 VVSEEVACLERVQNH
-52 LKERAQRPSD
+52 LRERSQRVVSTTSA
-62 RPGSAASADYEARLL
+62 SAASADYEARLL

-116 DPRSPYFGR
+116 DTRSPYFGR
-125 LVIEEGTKRR
+125 LVIEEGAKKR

-185 LVKTRRSLSIVE
+185 IIKTRRSLSIID

-209 FVRGKEGFRRVE
+209 FVRSKDGFRRVE
-221 AQAFKLTGG
+221 SQSFKLTGG
-230 AGSAIRAEQHHR
+230 SGTAIRAEQHHR
-242 PGKLGIGS
+242 PGKLGIGT
-250 DGGEDKHLREIT
+250 DGGGDDKHLREIT

-309 FRPDKMLVIVFN
+309 FRPDKLLVIVFN

-350 RLRQSLYPRL
+350 RIRQSLYTRL
-360 PSKYREDTPS
+360 PNKYRDDTPTV
-370 AVSRF
+370 VSRF

-382 RLIEQYVG
+382 RMVEEYVA
-390 RLAQQVTARVES
+390 RLGASVTRRVES
-402 LTADQGE
+402 LTENAGEQGE
-409 AGERLRKVWARGAER
+409 KLRKSWAKSAER
-424 PLAHRLHGMISQVE
+424 PFAHRLHGMINLVE
-438 GEAAKQLPTDVRIGI
+438 GEAAKGLPTDVRVGI

-459 LLKSTRDVTT
+459 LLKSSRDVATV
-469 TWAEL
+469 WAEL
-474 LSDRTALGMGV
+474 LSDRAVLGDAV
-485 EQLAPGSF
+485 ARLAPGSF
-493 SAGELDRVVAWCS
+493 TPGELDRIVAWCS
-506 ARGAEIVGQ
+506 ARSAEIVGE
-515 IEARRED
+515 IETR
-522 IAEARDA
+522 
-529 RAVGDDERDS
+529 
-539 KRSKRQ
+539 
-545 RDEEKEEREDDA
+545 KEERDERRADAADGDDPGEKRGKRGKNDEESESRDDED
-557 DDDEMRRGIDGLEIS
+557 DDDEMRRGIDGLDIS
-572 EDAKLDPED
+572 ETAKLDQED

-611 LVDEAQDLSPVELSV
+611 LVDEAQDLSPIELGV
-626 VLDTTSA
+626 VLDTTSNA
-633 AKSITLSGDVQQR
+633 RSITLSGDVQQR
-646 LLMDNGFSDWK
+646 LHMDNGFTDWK
-657 TVLGELGLSHVEI
+657 TVLGELGLDHVEI

-679 TKPIIDFSRAVL
+679 SRSIIEFARGVL
-691 GPLASSDAPVAT
+691 GHLASKDAPVAT

-712 THGHTG
+712 IHGHTG

-723 LSEALRDLM
+723 LAEALRELM
-732 QSEPQASVCVITR
+732 QGEPQASVCVITR

-766 RVADQDF
+766 RVAEQDF
-773 SFKAGVD
+773 SFKPGVD

-785 QVKGLEFDYVVIV
+785 QVKGLEFDYIVIV
-798 EASESSYPDDEEA
+798 EASESSYPDDDEA

-821 AAHQLWLFAVGRPSP
+821 AAHQLWLFAVGKISP
-836 LLPQELKDR
+836 LIPQELRDR
-845 SL
+845 AL

>member
-1 MLRALAAFFCGN
+1 MSET
-13 DPFTVQP
+13 P
-20 SPALPMTEATQ
+20 Q

-37 VVAEELACLERVQTH
+37 VVSEELACLERVQTH
-52 LKERAQRPSD
+52 LRERAQRPSD
-62 RPGSAASADYEARLL
+62 RPTSAAAAGDYEARLL

-125 LVIEEGTKRR
+125 LVIEEGVKKR

-209 FVRGKEGFRRVE
+209 FVRGKDGFRRAE
-221 AQAFKLTGG
+221 AQSFKLTGG

-242 PGKLGIGS
+242 PGKLGIGT
-250 DGGEDKHLREIT
+250 DGGDDKHLREIT

-309 FRPDKMLVIVFN
+309 FRPDKLLVIVFN

-350 RLRQSLYPRL
+350 RIRQSLYTRL
-360 PSKYREDTPS
+360 PSKYRDDTPTV
-370 AVSRF
+370 VSRF

-382 RLIEQYVG
+382 RLIEEHVS
-390 RLAQQVTARVES
+390 RLAALVTARVET
-402 LTADQGE
+402 LTADAGE
-409 AGERLRKVWARGAER
+409 QGERLRNSWAKGAER
-424 PLAHRLHGMISQVE
+424 PLAHRLHGLISLVE
-438 GEAAKQLPTDVRIGI
+438 GDAAKSLSTDVRVGI

-459 LLKSTRDVTT
+459 LLKATRDVPAV
-469 TWAEL
+469 WAEL
-474 LSDRTALGMGV
+474 LSDRSALGEAV
-485 EQLAPGSF
+485 ARLAPGSF
-493 SAGELDRVVAWCS
+493 TPGELDRVVAWCS
-506 ARGAEIVGQ
+506 GRSAEIVGE
-515 IEARRED
+515 IETRKEER
-522 IAEARDA
+522 
-529 RAVGDDERDS
+529 DERRAAPGDEEAGD
-539 KRSKRQ
+539 KRGKRGK
-545 RDEEKEEREDDA
+545 RDEESSERDEED
-557 DDDEMRRGIDGLEIS
+557 DDDEMRRGIDGMDIS
-572 EDAKLDPED
+572 ENAKLDHED
-581 DTILLRLHQRL
+581 DTIFLRLHQRL
-592 RGPLTRGKL
+592 RGPLTRGKF

-611 LVDEAQDLSPVELSV
+611 LVDEAQDLSPIELGV

-646 LLMDNGFSDWK
+646 LHMDNGFTDWH

-679 TKPIIDFSRAVL
+679 SKPIIEFSRAVL
-691 GPLASSDAPVAT
+691 GHLASADAPVAT

-712 THGHTG
+712 LHGHTG

-745 FPEQADLYFGGLQR
+745 FPEQADVYYGGLHR

-766 RVADQDF
+766 RVAEQDF
-773 SFKAGVD
+773 SFKPGVD

-798 EASESSYPDDEEA
+798 EASESSYPDDDEA
-811 RHLLHIAATR
+811 RHLLHIASTR
-821 AAHQLWLFAVGRPSP
+821 AAHQLWLFAVGKLSP
-836 LLPQELKDR
+836 LIPQELKDR
-845 SL
+845 AL

>member
-1 MLRALAAFFCGN
+1 MLRALAAFFGCGIAQMSEVIE
-13 DPFTVQP
+13 D
-20 SPALPMTEATQ
+20 S
-31 DPERDA
+31 ERDE
-37 VVAEELACLERVQTH
+37 VVAEEVACLERVQTH
-52 LKERAQRPSD
+52 LRERAQRGSD
-62 RPGSAASADYEARLL
+62 RPGAAAAAADYEARLL

-103 LMVHRRDTTAVTV
+103 LMVHRRDTNAVTV

-125 LVIEEGTKRR
+125 LVIEEGVKKR

-171 QDYDEV
+171 DDYDEV

-185 LVKTRRSLSIVE
+185 LIKTRRSLSIVD
-197 AELRRITSPQGT
+197 AELRRITSRQGT
-209 FVRGKEGFRRVE
+209 FVRGKDGFRRVE
-221 AQAFKLTGG
+221 SQSFKLTGG
-230 AGSAIRAEQHHR
+230 AGAAIRAEQHHR
-242 PGKLGIGS
+242 PGKLGIGA
-250 DGGEDKHLREIT
+250 DGGDDKHLREIT

-309 FRPDKMLVIVFN
+309 FRPDKLLVIVFN

-350 RLRQSLYPRL
+350 RIRQSLYPRL
-360 PSKYREDTPS
+360 PSAYRDDTPS
-370 AVSRF
+370 VVTRF

-382 RLIEQYVG
+382 RLIELHVAK
-390 RLAQQVTARVES
+390 LADLITARIAT
-402 LTADQGE
+402 LTADAGEQGE
-409 AGERLRKVWARGAER
+409 KLRKSWAKSAER
-424 PLAHRLHGMISQVE
+424 PLAHRLHGMINQVE
-438 GEAAKQLPTDVRIGI
+438 GDAARGLPTDVRVGI
-453 ERTCRA
+453 ERSCRS
-459 LLKSTRDVTT
+459 LIKSTRDVAA

-474 LSDRTALGMGV
+474 LSDRTVLGAAV
-485 EQLAPGSF
+485 ESLAKGAFTP
-493 SAGELDRVVAWCS
+493 GELDRVVSWCS
-506 ARGAEIVGQ
+506 ARSAEIVGE
-515 IEARRED
+515 IESRREEL
-522 IAEARDA
+522 AEKRD
-529 RAVGDDERDS
+529 RADDDGE
-539 KRSKRQ
+539 KRKRGK
-545 RDEEKEEREDDA
+545 RDEEDREPDED
-557 DDDEMRRGIDGLEIS
+557 DDDEMRRGIDGLDIS
-572 EDAKLDPED
+572 ENAKLDPED

-611 LVDEAQDLSPVELSV
+611 LVDEAQDLSPVELAV
-626 VLDTTSA
+626 VLDTTSN

-646 LLMDNGFSDWK
+646 LHMDNGFTDWK
-657 TVLGELGLSHVEI
+657 TVLGELSLSHVEV

-679 TKPIIDFSRAVL
+679 SRSIIEFSRAVL
-691 GPLASSDAPVAT
+691 GPLASADAPVPT

-712 THGHTG
+712 QHGHTG

-723 LSEALRDLM
+723 LSEALRELM
-732 QSEPQASVCVITR
+732 QSEPQASVCVIAR
-745 FPEQADLYFGGLQR
+745 FPEQADLYYGGLQR

-766 RVADQDF
+766 RVAEQDF
-773 SFKAGVD
+773 SFKPGVD

-798 EASESSYPDDEEA
+798 EASESSYPDDPEA
-811 RHLLHIAATR
+811 RHLLHIASTR

-836 LLPQELKDR
+836 LLPQELLDR

>member
-1 MLRALAAFFCGN
+1 MLGALAAFCGASCN
-13 DPFTVQP
+13 KMSETP
-20 SPALPMTEATQ
+20 Q
-31 DPERDA
+31 DPERDH
-37 VVAEELACLERVQTH
+37 VVTEELACLERVQAH
-52 LKERAQRPSD
+52 LRERAQRPSD
-62 RPGSAASADYEARLL
+62 RPSTASAGDYEARLL

-116 DPRSPYFGR
+116 DTRSPYFGR
-125 LVIEEGTKRR
+125 LVIEEGTKKR

-185 LVKTRRSLSIVE
+185 IVKTRRSLSIVE

-209 FVRGKEGFRRVE
+209 FVRGKDGFRRVE
-221 AQAFKLTGG
+221 SQSFKLTGG
-230 AGSAIRAEQHHR
+230 AGTAIRAEQHHR
-242 PGKLGIGS
+242 PGKLGIGA
-250 DGGEDKHLREIT
+250 DGGDDKHLREIT

-309 FRPDKMLVIVFN
+309 FRPDKLLVIVFN

-350 RLRQSLYPRL
+350 RIRQSLYTRL
-360 PSKYREDTPS
+360 PSKYRDDTPTV
-370 AVSRF
+370 VSRF

-382 RLIEQYVG
+382 RLIEEHVAK
-390 RLAQQVTARVES
+390 LAAQVSARVQS
-402 LTADQGE
+402 LTAETGE
-409 AGERLRKVWARGAER
+409 LGELLRKSWAKGRER
-424 PLAHRLHGMISQVE
+424 PLSHRLHALINLVE
-438 GEAAKQLPTDVRIGI
+438 GDAAKSLPTNVRVGV

-459 LLKSTRDVTT
+459 LLKTSRDVPTV
-469 TWAEL
+469 WAEL
-474 LSDRTALGMGV
+474 LSDRTALGDAV
-485 EQLAPGSF
+485 ARLAPGSF
-493 SAGELDRVVAWCS
+493 TAGELDRVVAWCS
-506 ARGAEIVGQ
+506 ARSAEIVGE
-515 IEARRED
+515 IETRKEERDERRVSAAD
-522 IAEARDA
+522 DEASDKRDK
-529 RAVGDDERDS
+529 RAKREEEPDERD
-539 KRSKRQ
+539 
-545 RDEEKEEREDDA
+545 D
-557 DDDEMRRGIDGLEIS
+557 DDDELRRGIDGMELS
-572 EDAKLDPED
+572 ETAKLDHED
-581 DTILLRLHQRL
+581 DTLFLRLHQRL

-611 LVDEAQDLSPVELSV
+611 LVDEAQDLSPIELGV

-646 LLMDNGFSDWK
+646 LHMDNGFSDWK
-657 TVLGELGLSHVEI
+657 TVLGELGLDHVEV

-679 TKPIIDFSRAVL
+679 SKPIIEFSRSVL
-691 GPLASSDAPVAT
+691 GHLASADAPVAT

-712 THGHTG
+712 MHGHTG

-745 FPEQADLYFGGLQR
+745 FPEQADLYYGGLQR

-766 RVADQDF
+766 RVAEQDF
-773 SFKAGVD
+773 SFKPGVD

-785 QVKGLEFDYVVIV
+785 QVKGLEFDYVVLV
-798 EASESSYPDDEEA
+798 EVSESSYPDDDEA
-811 RHLLHIAATR
+811 RHLLHIASTR
-821 AAHQLWLFAVGRPSP
+821 AAHQLWLFAVGKPSP
-836 LLPQELKDR
+836 LLPQDLKDR
-845 SL
+845 AL